1 MIPTRLLQDLRLPA
15 STLPAPALERLTAPA
30 DAPTPEALSE
40 VAALA
45 ALAFADAESTADGLG
60 HYLSRACRLDKL
72 DPTEERR
79 LGRALRAGRRA
90 DGSLTPAGQLAL
102 EEFVE
107 RNLRLVVYFA
117 KRFATTRDDL
127 LDLIS
132 AGNTGLMTAVHKFD
146 PERGIRF
153 STFAA
158 WDIHSQ
164 MVAELRRRH
173 RPVDLPRNLHEQ
185 LVAARR
191 AEAELIQRLGR
202 EPSETE
208 VSLELGWAPD
218 HLTELRRLS
227 QAGLS
232 LDAPPTEEAEGATLA
247 ERLKDEQA
255 ADPAR
260 VAERADQS
268 AYAHRL
274 MLALDPRER
283 RILSLRHGVGTDREW
298 TLDEIGRELGVTRER
313 VRQIESLALLKLRA
327 FAALIPAG

>member
-1 MIPTRLLQDLRLPA
+1 MIQTRLLQELSLPT
-15 STLPAPALERLTAPA
+15 STLPAPARDPLAAAA
-30 DAPTPEALSE
+30 DTPTPEALSE
-40 VAALA
+40 VAGLA
-45 ALAFADAESTADGLG
+45 ALAFAEGATAADGLG
-60 HYLSRACRLDKL
+60 HYLSRSCRLDKL
-72 DPTEERR
+72 DPADERR
-79 LGRALRAGRRA
+79 LARAMRAGQRP
-90 DGSLTPAGQLAL
+90 DGSLAPAAQLAF

-117 KRFATTRDDL
+117 KRLASTRDDL

-173 RPVDLPRNLHEQ
+173 RAVYLPRNLHEQ
-185 LVAARR
+185 LGAARR
-191 AEAELIQRLGR
+191 AEAELIQKLGR
-202 EPSETE
+202 EPSEAE

-227 QAGLS
+227 QASLS
-232 LDAPPTEEAEGATLA
+232 LDAPQTEEEGYTLA
-247 ERLKDEQA
+247 DRVKDEQA
-255 ADPAR
+255 ADPAH
-260 VAERADQS
+260 VAERADQ
-268 AYAHRL
+268 ATYAHRL
-274 MLALDPRER
+274 MQALDPRER

-313 VRQIESLALLKLRA
+313 VRQIESIALLKLRA
-327 FAALIPAG
+327 FAALVPAG